1 MKLVTDLYTC
11 MTLFIDSYDTD
22 ASINHMFVDKC
33 ECKES
38 KVNRN
43 SLQVLINQDEHPGVY
58 DKNPLTDTALNLK

>member
-1 MKLVTDLYTC
+1 
-11 MTLFIDSYDTD
+11 
-22 ASINHMFVDKC
+22 MFVDKC